1 MTLRPLTEAEI
12 ADIRHKLY
20 QLESEHR
27 ELDRNIT
34 HLDQVTNADPLLIR
48 RQKKQKL
55 ALKDRILVLRHM
67 LNPATGDSD
76 RTWLYRF
83 LPLHSATHSTCI
95 ACRYPVL
102 PMAMPCNASTTISC
116 WIVRARPSCQSAIE
130 HWMRCFQVL
139 SKHTPLP
146 ASGFVRTA

>member
-12 ADIRHKLY
+12 TDIRHKLH

-48 RQKKQKL
+48 RLKKQKL

-67 LNPATGDSD
+67 LNPATGD
-76 RTWLYRF
+76 
-83 LPLHSATHSTCI
+83 
-95 ACRYPVL
+95 
-102 PMAMPCNASTTISC
+102 
-116 WIVRARPSCQSAIE
+116 
-130 HWMRCFQVL
+130 
-139 SKHTPLP
+139 
-146 ASGFVRTA
+146 

>member
-34 HLDQVTNADPLLIR
+34 HLDQLTYADPLLSR
-48 RQKKQKL
+48 RLKKQKL

-67 LNPATGDSD
+67 LNPATGD
-76 RTWLYRF
+76 
-83 LPLHSATHSTCI
+83 
-95 ACRYPVL
+95 
-102 PMAMPCNASTTISC
+102 
-116 WIVRARPSCQSAIE
+116 
-130 HWMRCFQVL
+130 
-139 SKHTPLP
+139 
-146 ASGFVRTA
+146 